1 MGIIFDCYANT
12 FFSFQVFLMHPFDV
26 LIERVAE
33 GEPELSHLPEDA
45 ADLIASSYNEIY
57 ISSIAPLLASRILFF
72 ELRESFLIEYPIAG
86 GRWNRAQRCD
96 AHRHRADG
104 ERLSASHWG
113 GSRARALS
121 FEFRLMRID
130 VAARLIVPVQVNT
143 AQGCACLDRYA
154 FYFSL
159 ASRFSDATHGVEK
172 QIARIIGRIRRR
184 YALLTNTV
192 IKFVFPPPV
201 ASPSFSQHPLHTLQ
215 ARARVLSFASLSCDC
230 RRTLCRAKEYLI
242 IEKVK
247 FHK

>member
-1 MGIIFDCYANT
+1 
-12 FFSFQVFLMHPFDV
+12 
-26 LIERVAE
+26 
-33 GEPELSHLPEDA
+33 
-45 ADLIASSYNEIY
+45 
-57 ISSIAPLLASRILFF
+57 LASRILFF

-96 AHRHRADG
+96 ARRRRADG

-113 GSRARALS
+113 GSRVRALS

-143 AQGCACLDRYA
+143 TQGCACLDRYA

-159 ASRFSDATHGVEK
+159 APRFSDATHGVEK

-201 ASPSFSQHPLHTLQ
+201 ASPSFSQRPLRTLQ
-215 ARARVLSFASLSCDC
+215 ARARVLPFASLFCDC

-247 FHK
+247 FHKQWKPRKRGASANEQSSHDVYLRDIIWKNEYTNSRNKIRIYKTCVRPVMTPLKLE